1 LEEYGLL
8 TDPSKVIKTST
19 GNVKGILP
27 GAVMGQEYLQPGA
40 TDPYAWVNKVLIP
53 QLAKKG
59 VTDPAKIQEVIAA
72 MASQQTTAQ
81 MMSIFATQQSRIE
94 KDKHLVEGA
103 KGVDAAELFQAND
116 PKVIRK
122 SLEAQVDNVL
132 GNTASAFQ
140 PGVNKGLNWLTSG
153 LSAMSERAQKDP
165 MRSAAELGFGTG
177 LASAI
182 ASDAGMATA
191 GKFGFGPGSS
201 WGLTRF
207 MGMLAPILDIATRK
221 DVLEATPAGRALA
234 GLHADKF
241 NALADIAASE
251 SAANIY
257 GHDDPAY
264 DAQLKALNDAKR
276 AKIEAS
282 LTDLGYAGPGTP
294 GRGQMASSWNVDD
307 IRRATGIGSA
317 EPAKAEVVG
326 NATLETVVRVEP
338 SPDFLARVTQTV
350 QNGINA
356 FRSTGGPSTGSTGS
370 TGKSMPEA
378 GPAP

>member
-1 LEEYGLL
+1 
-8 TDPSKVIKTST
+8 
-19 GNVKGILP
+19 
-27 GAVMGQEYLQPGA
+27 
-40 TDPYAWVNKVLIP
+40 
-53 QLAKKG
+53 
-59 VTDPAKIQEVIAA
+59 

-103 KGVDAAELFQAND
+103 KGVDAAELFQSND

-140 PGVNKGLNWLTSG
+140 PGVNMGLNWLTSG

-221 DVLEATPAGRALA
+221 DVLEATPGGRALA